1 MINFMI
7 ANVAIRTIVIY
18 FTVLLVVRL
27 MGKREVGQLST
38 FDFVVAIMIAEIAVF
53 PMEELNIPIHIGLIP
68 MFVLVGAEVL
78 TSYICLKSRYLRKII
93 DGGPSII
100 IANGIILE
108 KEMRRQRYNMN
119 DLLAQLREKDIFDI
133 EHVKYAI
140 LETSGKISIMLRTS
154 KRALTPGDM
163 DLGLPEED
171 VPYPLIFDGEVLQ
184 ENLTLL
190 DLTNEWLDKRLKE
203 YNLGIRDILY
213 ASLDSRGKLFLS
225 EKVRS
230 K

>member
-1 MINFMI
+1 LFMI
-7 ANVAIRTIVIY
+7 VNVAVRTIVIY

-38 FDFVVAIMIAEIAVF
+38 FDFVIAIMIAEIAVF
-53 PMEELNIPIHIGLIP
+53 PMEELQIPIHIGLVP

-78 TSYICLKSRYLRKII
+78 ISYICLKSRFLRKII

-100 IANGIILE
+100 ISNGIISE

-119 DLLAQLREKDIFDI
+119 DLLAQLREKNVFDI
-133 EHVKYAI
+133 SHVKYAI
-140 LETSGKISIMLRTS
+140 LETSGKISIMLKTS

-163 DLGLPEED
+163 DFGFDEEEM
-171 VPYPLIFDGEVLQ
+171 PYPLIFDGEVMQ
-184 ENLTLL
+184 ENLRQL
-190 DLTNEWLDKRLKE
+190 DLTNEWLEDRLGE
-203 YNLGIRDILY
+203 YNLGIKDILY
-213 ASLDSRGKLFLS
+213 ASLNSQGKLFLS
-225 EKVRS
+225 EKVGG